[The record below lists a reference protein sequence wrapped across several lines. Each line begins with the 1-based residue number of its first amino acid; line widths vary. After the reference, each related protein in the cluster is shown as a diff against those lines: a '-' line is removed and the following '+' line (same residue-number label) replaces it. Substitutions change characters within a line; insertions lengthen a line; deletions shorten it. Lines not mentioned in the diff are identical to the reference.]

1 MKTKTLPALPPS
13 LRRILLVVLPLM
25 MLISCSVNA
34 VRLFHLGELIKL
46 SFLAWTLPAS
56 VVTYELVSTL
66 VFFITPREYTDLR
79 AAARRGFVIGI
90 GMSLVFVIIYGL
102 VDEGIIPNN
111 PILRIVLDPIPT
123 LVTAALLHMAV
134 IVYYAAYAVAETN
147 AAAQTIPQTLES
159 AERLAEM
166 VSEAAGLEDGMDR
179 VTQPDNDSATIQIP
193 DHPELIGKAV
203 DVPENQV
210 SRANEQLTI
219 GLNQISGLHE
229 MRDRPN
235 IPRVSAENLEIARK
249 IVAEWIASGNDLE
262 KLMATEDVCQRFP
275 NIGRRQVC
283 NALRLAKME
292 AKGEVPVAA

>member
-56 VVTYELVSTL
+56 VVAYEVVSTL

-79 AAARRGFVIGI
+79 AAARRGFIIGI

-147 AAAQTIPQTLES
+147 AAAQRIPQTLES

-179 VTQPDNDSATIQIP
+179 LTQPDDDSATIRIP
-193 DHPELIGKAV
+193 DHPELIGKSV
-203 DVPENQV
+203 DVP
-210 SRANEQLTI
+210 ANEQLTI

-229 MRDRPN
+229 TRDRPN
-235 IPRVSAENLEIARK
+235 IPRVSAENLEIARE
-249 IVAEWIASGNDLE
+249 IVAEWVASGNDLDR
-262 KLMATEDVCQRFP
+262 LMATEDVCQRFP